1 MWQPSSVTAAK
12 FPALGAQN
20 LRYLKLGL
28 IGHPVSHSISP
39 LLHGA
44 ALSFAGLAGEYNLID
59 IVPEEVES
67 RVPELMHVDDGYA
80 GLNVTVPHKQAVFR
94 LVDLLTEEAQKV
106 GAVNTVGIAHGG
118 KLIGHNTDLG
128 GFVSALS
135 SLLPAG
141 YAAQATRAALF
152 GAGGAARAAVW
163 GLIEYGFEDIVVV
176 ARDATKASALVCSVM
191 DALPVEFAYVRLSA
205 VAADDAASEL
215 ADTAVVANCTPVGLK
230 DGAIPSWMEFV
241 LKAGSRTPR
250 YFYDMVYAGRGRT
263 TTPLVHLAKSHGW
276 TAADGLSM
284 LVEQAALSFTF
295 WSGVKIPAHVMA
307 RALQA

>member
-1 MWQPSSVTAAK
+1 M
-12 FPALGAQN
+12 GAQN

-59 IVPEEVES
+59 IAPEDVET
-67 RVPELMHVDDGYA
+67 RVPELMHGDGGYA

-94 LVDLLTEEAQKV
+94 LVDLLTEEARKV

-128 GFVSALS
+128 GFVSAIG

-163 GLIEYGFEDIVVV
+163 GLIEYGFEDIAVV
-176 ARDATKASALVCSVM
+176 ARDSTQASALVRSVM
-191 DALPVEFAYVRLSA
+191 DALPMELACVRLSPVA
-205 VAADDAASEL
+205 VEGAASEL
-215 ADTAVVANCTPVGLK
+215 ADTAVLVNCTPVGLK
-230 DGAIPSWMEFV
+230 DAAIPDWMELV
-241 LKAGSRTPR
+241 LGTGSPRSPR
-250 YFYDMVYAGRGRT
+250 YFYDMVYAGGGCAA
-263 TTPLVHLAKSHGW
+263 TPLVDMAKSHGW
-276 TAADGLSM
+276 TAADGLAM
-284 LVEQAALSFTF
+284 LVEQAALAFTF
-295 WSGVKIPAHVMA
+295 WSGVRIPATVMA